1 MRAPSLRIATM
12 IFALAALGGCK
23 NKQEYPACKKDK
35 HCEAEEAC
43 VDGTCQNCKTD
54 DDCVAKGPDGANL
67 ACVEFRCEDPGQ
79 SLADDCGGCEPG
91 LICLEGNCE
100 FCTDGSQ
107 CESGACNPSGR
118 CEALP
123 CTTDDECPIDEIC
136 DGGQCLYHPLDGE
149 AGEQVCGISALYFG
163 FDSAQLSPNNQSEL
177 SAAAACLL
185 ELDGNLVIE
194 AHADNVGTEEYN
206 ILLTDQR
213 GSTVRDFLVQQGV
226 PTERMRVVGKGALE
240 SSGDTEAERAKDRR
254 VEFIVEAAGN

>member
-1 MRAPSLRIATM
+1 MSYDLYPVAGQLAELTEFHIGIRLARFDLQRALERCSRIPRPIEVQVQGTQLVM
-12 IFALAALGGCK
+12 NPRVEGIFL
-23 NKQEYPACKKDK
+23 Q
-35 HCEAEEAC
+35 
-43 VDGTCQNCKTD
+43 
-54 DDCVAKGPDGANL
+54 
-67 ACVEFRCEDPGQ
+67 R
-79 SLADDCGGCEPG
+79 
-91 LICLEGNCE
+91 LEM
-100 FCTDGSQ
+100 
-107 CESGACNPSGR
+107 
-118 CEALP
+118 
-123 CTTDDECPIDEIC
+123 DDECPIDEIC

-254 VEFIVEAAGN
+254 VEFIVEAAGG